1 MIDVTFARGTG
12 NVAAA
17 INYCMADSVREVD
30 ADNKPMRDADGNLLM
45 VHRDPKPVLVSGDN
59 ELLQQV
65 CDSLSFKHKYTSGAL
80 SWEAGET
87 ITPEQEQ
94 QIIQEW
100 QDHFLPELEQ
110 DRYAISWIR
119 HTHAGHHELHYVMAK
134 VDLETGKSLNAKPPT
149 RDYDYTNKWVT
160 AMNLKYGWSD
170 PFEIERS
177 LDFQLGSKEEI
188 KAGLDC
194 VNKEKMGLFIMQR
207 IAAGVINNQDDV
219 VASIEECGLT
229 IAERKNG
236 KPIMGKD
243 YISIVNPDDPEK
255 NIRFK
260 GAIYGTAGIE
270 AAHDKLIEFSRNPD
284 AFRQERDRTKDA
296 GELAKLEP
304 KLAELRRGR
313 VEFFAKRYQ
322 EKPQRNAERNQE
334 EEQRNVSVYAEAKQ
348 GFSAAEQRLDERVE
362 SSSRDASQA
371 DFRDGRSNEDVS
383 SNALE
388 SDSAASGGLW
398 AYMSNKLGASNLF
411 RQAPSG
417 GGVPNN
423 TAATASTRREVLEDW
438 QQKTKRKMSGAE
450 ALAEGLYELIRRTV
464 EGLMRIFGFHASQAD
479 EAVAGASAGLGR
491 TSARLA
497 DTSAAIEQANVR
509 NDSDF
514 KAGIAAMRENRVDEL
529 ERFKTDINLV
539 EYAASCG
546 YTIDKTKSSKAS
558 VVMVGNGSKIIITT
572 SEKDRHGIFFDV
584 NDTKINGSI
593 VDFVQHTTGQNLGQV
608 RKTLRAFGGFGEP
621 KEYIKPLPIPA
632 SFAAVQ
638 HAFARTQNIANHK
651 YLSNRGIS
659 DATQADSR
667 FRGMIRRDP
676 RGNVVFPHYTRQAIL
691 TGYELKNQGFTGFSK
706 GGRKAMW
713 FSNNITKASKV
724 YVVESG
730 IDALSLA
737 QFIPDPKAA
746 YISVGGAMSPKQK
759 EELKLWLKGK
769 DVVVATDN
777 DIAGKKLAADI
788 VRTTHAEARSMKV
801 EQPYFND
808 WNDDLN
814 KLPPREQEQGFEMR

>member
-12 NVAAA
+12 NVASA
-17 INYCMADSVREVD
+17 IGYCMADAVKKVD
-30 ADNKPMRDADGNLLM
+30 ANNEPIRDADGNLLM

-59 ELLQQV
+59 ELLQKV
-65 CDSLSFKHKYTSGAL
+65 CDSLSFKNKYTSGAL
-80 SWEAGET
+80 SWEAGESL
-87 ITPEQEQ
+87 TPEQEQ
-94 QIIQEW
+94 EIIAEW
-100 QDHFLPELEQ
+100 QDHFLPDL
-110 DRYAISWIR
+110 DPSRYAISWIR

-134 VDLETGKSLNAKPPT
+134 VDLETGKSLNAKPPS

-160 AMNLKYGWSD
+160 AMNLKHGWSD
-170 PFEIERS
+170 PFEIERQQ
-177 LDFQLGSKEEI
+177 DFSMGTKEEI
-188 KAGLDC
+188 KGNLDC
-194 VNKEKMGLFIMQR
+194 LPKEKMAIYIMQR

-229 IAERKNG
+229 IATRKNG

-255 NIRFK
+255 NIRYK
-260 GAIYGTAGIE
+260 GAIYGNEGIK
-270 AAHDKLIEFSRNPD
+270 ATHDKLAEFSRNPD
-284 AFRQERDRTKDA
+284 GFRQGRDRSRDA
-296 GELAKLEP
+296 EKLAALEP
-304 KLAELRRGR
+304 KLAELRAGR
-313 VEFFAKRYQ
+313 VEFFTKRYQ
-322 EKPQRNAERNQE
+322 PKPQRDAERNQE
-334 EEQRNVSVYAEAKQ
+334 KEQSSISRNAEPEQVAD
-348 GFSAAEQRLDERVE
+348 AAEQGLDSSFE
-362 SSSRDASQA
+362 SSPRHTAQA

-388 SDSAASGGLW
+388 SSGSHGGGLW
-398 AYMSNKLGASNLF
+398 AYMSHKLGASNIF
-411 RQAPSG
+411 RQAPSAAS
-417 GGVPNN
+417 VPND
-423 TAATASTRREVLEDW
+423 TPDAASTRRQVLEDW

-464 EGLMRIFGFHASQAD
+464 EGLMRLFGLSAREAD
-479 EAVAGASAGLGR
+479 ESYAGASAGLAATG
-491 TSARLA
+491 ARLA
-497 DTSAAIEQANVR
+497 DTSAAIERADKQNGAA
-509 NDSDF
+509 F
-514 KAGIAAMRENRVDEL
+514 TTGIAAMRENRVDEL

-546 YTIDKTKSSKAS
+546 YSIDKTKSSKAS

-593 VDFVQHTTGQNLGQV
+593 IDFVQHQTGQNIGEV

-621 KEYIKPLPIPA
+621 QEYKKPAPIPA

-638 HAFARTQNIANHK
+638 HAFARTKVISQHK
-651 YLSNRGIS
+651 YLGARGIS
-659 DATQADSR
+659 DETQSDRR
-667 FRGMIRRDP
+667 FRGMLRKDP
-676 RGNVVFPHYTRQAIL
+676 RGNVVFPHYNRDMIL

-737 QFIPDPKAA
+737 QFIPDKNAA
-746 YISVGGAMSPKQK
+746 YLSVGGAMSPKQK
-759 EELKLWLKGK
+759 EELKVWLKGK
-769 DVVVATDN
+769 DVVIATDN
-777 DIAGKKLAADI
+777 DVAGKKLGVEIAKAAHE
-788 VRTTHAEARSMKV
+788 TARSMKV

-808 WNDDLN
+808 WNEDLN
-814 KLPPREQEQGFEMR
+814 QLPPREQDTEFEMR